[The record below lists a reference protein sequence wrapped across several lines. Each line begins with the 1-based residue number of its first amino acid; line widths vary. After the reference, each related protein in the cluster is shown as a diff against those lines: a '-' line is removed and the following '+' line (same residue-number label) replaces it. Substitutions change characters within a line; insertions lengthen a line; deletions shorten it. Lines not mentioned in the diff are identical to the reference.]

1 MSTIDA
7 LDVDQAGLLSDATLS
22 ALQLRLQPFT
32 TAPTEGEWFNDDIN
46 SEQLED
52 IKEAL
57 INGDDLLL
65 VVGDDGAGKTTLLTQ
80 LGANSGLRIQCFS
93 VKGSPRFSTRNL
105 FAGMLEAFK
114 RKPPDD
120 LKLALDELIPC
131 LQGMNNRNT
140 LSAIVI
146 DDADQVPEPE
156 LTRLLSAM
164 LYMNSRDET
173 LLRVALA
180 ARADIESRIP
190 ELLPEGADLP
200 YSTLSIEP
208 LDSERTAA
216 YLGYRL
222 NQAGLADE
230 FPFNEAEVARIQEQ
244 SFGLPAAMHAAAADE
259 LNGRH
264 GPVIHSLPPE
274 LVKRPAASLLHS
286 KTGKLVLGLL
296 AGLMIIGGLLMFLKP
311 DPPSTDTAGTQSV
324 EERSVDNQ
332 REAERLRTLA
342 EEESARA
349 IDNAQRQANENATA
363 AEQAAATPLPAN
375 DAGGADTE
383 SAQAAQLES
392 GANAG
397 AVSSATKSAET
408 GQTPNDTAADN
419 NTTEAAA
426 TDESAAEPTA
436 SDVSAGEAAATD
448 EATAEAA
455 TDVGA
460 DADTPAATS
469 TTGTE
474 SATASDAATGSDSA
488 DAAADSPQ
496 AKPAPANDSMDM
508 DTAAAVETEESA
520 APPASSKLESANWIL
535 VQLPDQ
541 YTVQLS
547 ASTDLK
553 SVEEFLAR
561 NDLDP
566 PNSIYSFKRK
576 GVTWYALVHG
586 LYPSINKA
594 RAAIEGMP
602 KKARSNQPWIRAVS
616 RVQKA
621 LKDQN

>member
-22 ALQLRLQPFT
+22 ALRLRQQPFT
-32 TAPTEGEWFNDDIN
+32 TAPAEGEWFSDELN

-65 VVGDDGAGKTTLLTQ
+65 IVGDDGAGKSTLLRQ

-156 LTRLLSAM
+156 LTRLLSSM

-173 LLRVALA
+173 LMRVALA
-180 ARADIESRIP
+180 ARADIEPRIP

-208 LDSERTAA
+208 LANERTAA

-230 FPFNEAEVARIQEQ
+230 SPFSEADITRIQEQ

-259 LNGRH
+259 LNGRY
-264 GPVIHSLPPE
+264 GPVIQSLPPE
-274 LVKRPAASLLHS
+274 LVSRPTEKFLHS
-286 KTGKLVLGLL
+286 KAGKLVLGLS

-311 DPPSTDTAGTQSV
+311 GPSSTDTAGAPSV
-324 EERSVDNQ
+324 EERSVDNR
-332 REAERLRTLA
+332 RETERLRLLA

-349 IDNAQRQANENATA
+349 IADAQQQAIENASA
-363 AEQAAATPLPAN
+363 GEQASASPLPAN
-375 DAGGADTE
+375 NASGEAN
-383 SAQAAQLES
+383 QAARPES
-392 GANAG
+392 GANPG
-397 AVSSATKSAET
+397 VVSSAAEST
-408 GQTPNDTAADN
+408 AAAQTQNETAADN
-419 NTTEAAA
+419 STAEAAA
-426 TDESAAEPTA
+426 TDESAAE
-436 SDVSAGEAAATD
+436 AAADVQVQADT
-448 EATAEAA
+448 ATADNA
-455 TDVGA
+455 
-460 DADTPAATS
+460 
-469 TTGTE
+469 TGTE
-474 SATASDAATGSDSA
+474 PTDASDAV
-488 DAAADSPQ
+488 ADSPQ
-496 AKPAPANDSMDM
+496 SEPAPTNEST
-508 DTAAAVETEESA
+508 DTAVTEQPEQPA
-520 APPASSKLESANWIL
+520 APPAGSKLESANWIL
-535 VQLPDQ
+535 VQSPDQ

-547 ASTDLK
+547 ASRDLK
-553 SVEEFLAR
+553 SVETFLDR

-602 KKARSNQPWIRAVS
+602 KKARSNQPWIRAIS

-621 LKDQN
+621 VRDQK

>member
-22 ALQLRLQPFT
+22 ALRLRQQPFT
-32 TAPTEGEWFNDDIN
+32 TAPAEGEWFSDDIN

-65 VVGDDGAGKTTLLTQ
+65 IVGDDGAGKSTLLTQ

-146 DDADQVPEPE
+146 DDADHVPEPE

-173 LLRVALA
+173 LMRVALA

-208 LDSERTAA
+208 LGNGRTAA

-222 NQAGLADE
+222 NQAGLADAS
-230 FPFNEAEVARIQEQ
+230 PFSEADITRIQEQ

-259 LNGRH
+259 LNGRY
-264 GPVIHSLPPE
+264 GPVLQTLPPE
-274 LVKRPAASLLHS
+274 LQTRPTESLLHS
-286 KTGKLVLGLL
+286 KAGKLVLGLL
-296 AGLMIIGGLLMFLKP
+296 AGLMILGGLLLFLKP
-311 DPPSTDTAGTQSV
+311 GPSSTDTAGAPSV
-324 EERSVDNQ
+324 EERSVDNR
-332 REAERLRTLA
+332 RETERLRLLA

-349 IDNAQRQANENATA
+349 IADAQQQANENTPAGEQSTA
-363 AEQAAATPLPAN
+363 ESVAANEANNPDSEAGQAA
-375 DAGGADTE
+375 
-383 SAQAAQLES
+383 
-392 GANAG
+392 
-397 AVSSATKSAET
+397 SAET
-408 GQTPNDTAADN
+408 GSTGKTDNAKLSTTNADDAEPAPGNAAANLTADSDATDASSTATPAAVATTDLSAN
-419 NTTEAAA
+419 AASDASKADTTEAQGQAVED
-426 TDESAAEPTA
+426 TD
-436 SDVSAGEAAATD
+436 
-448 EATAEAA
+448 
-455 TDVGA
+455 
-460 DADTPAATS
+460 
-469 TTGTE
+469 TGT
-474 SATASDAATGSDSA
+474 ADNA
-488 DAAADSPQ
+488 DAAGATDDNPTDSAAVGGDSTDTAGADKQ
-496 AKPAPANDSMDM
+496 EEVTVAPA
-508 DTAAAVETEESA
+508 T
-520 APPASSKLESANWIL
+520 SKLESANWIL
-535 VQLPDQ
+535 VQSPDL

-553 SVEEFLAR
+553 SVEAFLAR

-594 RAAIEGMP
+594 RAAIEGLT

>member
-22 ALQLRLQPFT
+22 ALRLRQQPFT
-32 TAPTEGEWFNDDIN
+32 TAPAEGDWFSDDIN

-65 VVGDDGAGKTTLLTQ
+65 IVGDDGAGKSTILTQ

-173 LLRVALA
+173 LMRVALA
-180 ARADIESRIP
+180 ARAEIEARIP

-208 LDSERTAA
+208 LGNGRTAA

-230 FPFNEAEVARIQEQ
+230 SPFSEADITRIQEQ

-259 LNGRH
+259 LNGRY
-264 GPVIHSLPPE
+264 GPVIQSLPPE
-274 LVKRPAASLLHS
+274 LVSRPTENFLHS
-286 KTGKLVLGLL
+286 KAGKLVLGMI
-296 AGLMIIGGLLMFLKP
+296 AGLMIIGGLLMFLQP
-311 DPPSTDTAGTQSV
+311 GPSSTDTAGAPSV

-332 REAERLRTLA
+332 RETERLRLLA

-349 IDNAQRQANENATA
+349 IAGAQQ
-363 AEQAAATPLPAN
+363 QAN
-375 DAGGADTE
+375 DAGGADSE
-383 SAQAAQLES
+383 SALAAGPES

-397 AVSSATKSAET
+397 AESSVTESAEA
-408 GQTPNDTAADN
+408 GQTQSDTDVDH
-419 NTTEAAA
+419 NTAEAAA
-426 TDESAAEPTA
+426 TNES
-436 SDVSAGEAAATD
+436 
-448 EATAEAA
+448 TAEAA
-455 TDVGA
+455 TDDPAAEAATDGQ
-460 DADTPAATS
+460 ADTDKATVDS
-469 TTGTE
+469 ATGTE
-474 SATASDAATGSDSA
+474 SAIETATVTDAAAGGESNG
-488 DAAADSPQ
+488 AAADSPQ
-496 AKPAPANDSMDM
+496 GEPAPTDESSAN
-508 DTAAAVETEESA
+508 AAAEQPEQPA
-520 APPASSKLESANWIL
+520 APPAGSKLESANWIL
-535 VQLPDQ
+535 VQSPDQ

-547 ASTDLK
+547 ASRDLK
-553 SVEEFLAR
+553 SVETFLDR

-586 LYPSINKA
+586 LYPSINEA

-602 KKARSNQPWIRAVS
+602 KKARSNQPWIRAIS

-621 LKDQN
+621 VRDQN